1 MQKWI
6 TITLIALCLLSGR
19 ATAADTLPRVT
30 LATTHG
36 NIVVE
41 FRVWDDTQNKHI
53 ETALRLMPEEAH
65 LLAKMLLR
73 NANRSNEATAAQT
86 AFAVSS

>member
-1 MQKWI
+1 MSNKVI
-6 TITLIALCLLSGR
+6 KSF
-19 ATAADTLPRVT
+19 AAKRNKRDEDYTEIKLGED
-30 LATTHG
+30 G

-41 FRVWDDTQNKHI
+41 FRVWDDSRRKHN

-73 NANRSNEATAAQT
+73 SANGLTERAAART
-86 AFAVSS
+86 EFTFNS

>member
-1 MQKWI
+1 MPKEVIKSFVAKRNKWDEDSTEI
-6 TITLIALCLLSGR
+6 KLG
-19 ATAADTLPRVT
+19 DD
-30 LATTHG
+30 G

-41 FRVWDDTQNKHI
+41 FRVWDDVQKKHL

>member
-1 MQKWI
+1 MPKEVI
-6 TITLIALCLLSGR
+6 KSFVAKHNKRDEDSTEIKLG
-19 ATAADTLPRVT
+19 DD
-30 LATTHG
+30 G
-36 NIVVE
+36 NIVVA
-41 FRVWDDTQNKHI
+41 FRVWDNSQKKHI

-73 NANRSNEATAAQT
+73 NANRSNENTAAQT